1 MKLSLSTLLTT
12 LFFSTA
18 LLASPEEMA
27 NPDTTIVWVPKMIR
41 QASHVQYIHELL
53 KLTLDKTKAE
63 YGGYDIRY
71 HDSETLPERQL
82 KGLEEGKQVSVTF
95 SHAKSKWDTAAI
107 RVPFPL
113 IKGLGSY
120 RFFFTMPQHIPALE
134 KLNSIK
140 DFYQFS
146 YGQGL
151 GWSTAGILED
161 NQYRVVYGSSYAG
174 MFVMLNANR
183 FDLLMRSAYEIL
195 GEHPHLSKQYP
206 NITFYPHVA
215 MLTFLPMYFYVSD
228 AQPELATR
236 LEKGLKAAAE
246 SGEFD
251 ALFNRYFAD
260 AVNFSLSPSFRAFW
274 IDNQNVTVEQFNE
287 IKPYLLP
294 ALIEKIEPQFASDM

>member
-1 MKLSLSTLLTT
+1 M
-12 LFFSTA
+12 
-18 LLASPEEMA
+18 
-27 NPDTTIVWVPKMIR
+27 VR
-41 QASHVQYIHELL
+41 QASHVEYIHELL
-53 KLTLDKTKAE
+53 KMALDKTNSE
-63 YGGYDIRY
+63 YGEYDIRY
-71 HDSETLPERQL
+71 HESETLPERQL
-82 KGLEEGKQVSVTF
+82 KGLEGGEQVSVTF
-95 SHAKSKWDTAAI
+95 SHAKSKWDTAAT

-113 IKGLGSY
+113 IKGLGGY

-134 KLNSIK
+134 KLNSKK

-195 GEHPHLSKQYP
+195 GERPHLSKQHP
-206 NITFYPHVA
+206 KITFYPHVA

-228 AQPELATR
+228 AQPDLAAR

-251 ALFNRYFAD
+251 TLFNRYFAD
-260 AVNFSLSPSFRAFW
+260 AVNFSQSPSFRAFW
-274 IDNQNVTVEQFNE
+274 IDNKNVSAKQFNE

-294 ALIEKIEPQFASDM
+294 GLIEKIEPHFASDM

>member
-1 MKLSLSTLLTT
+1 MKLSLCTLLTT
-12 LFFSTA
+12 LFCSTA
-18 LLASPEEMA
+18 LLASPDEKA

-41 QASHVQYIHELL
+41 QASHVEYMHELL
-53 KLTLDKTKAE
+53 KLSLDKTKAE

-120 RFFFTMPQHIPALE
+120 RFFFTMPRHIPALE
-134 KLNSIK
+134 KLNSKK

-161 NQYRVVYGSSYAG
+161 NQFRVVYGSSYAG

-195 GEHPHLSKQYP
+195 GERTYLSQAHPKIIHYP
-206 NITFYPHVA
+206 NVA
-215 MLTFLPMYFYVSD
+215 MLTFMPMYFYVSD
-228 AQPELATR
+228 AQPELAIR
-236 LEKGLKAAAE
+236 LEKGLRYAAE

-251 ALFNRYFAD
+251 ALFTRYFTD
-260 AVNFSLSPSFRAFW
+260 AVNFSQSPSVRTFW
-274 IDNQNVTVEQFNE
+274 IDNPNVTSEQFDE
-287 IKPYLLP
+287 LKPYLLP
-294 ALIEKIEPQFASDM
+294 ALIEKIEPHFASDM